1 MRGCECAVQ
10 HVYKEKNLCVD
21 ALAKLGADQL
31 EEILV
36 VNEPLAEIRG
46 LLIAD
51 MLGMSRERV

>member
-1 MRGCECAVQ
+1 MRGCECSVQ